1 MKVKKDKTKQSKKS
15 GKTTTKNKRASF
27 GKSSKNRGMIKSNG
41 GSTKKEKEELHDDYE
56 VQPGDTCY
64 KDYVITMLPKEA
76 FPDPSRVN
84 KGAHSYTLGSKC
96 GNATIEVLLKHGA
109 FFVKKVSEKGTGPCG
124 QVSMKQYGGA
134 QPAWEI
140 AKKRAGFEAK

>member
-1 MKVKKDKTKQSKKS
+1 M
-15 GKTTTKNKRASF
+15 
-27 GKSSKNRGMIKSNG
+27 
-41 GSTKKEKEELHDDYE
+41 HDDYE

-109 FFVKKVSEKGTGPCG
+109 FFVKKVSKKGTGPCG

-140 AKKRAGFEAK
+140 AKKRAGFEAKWIGLAWGWPGFGETHESA